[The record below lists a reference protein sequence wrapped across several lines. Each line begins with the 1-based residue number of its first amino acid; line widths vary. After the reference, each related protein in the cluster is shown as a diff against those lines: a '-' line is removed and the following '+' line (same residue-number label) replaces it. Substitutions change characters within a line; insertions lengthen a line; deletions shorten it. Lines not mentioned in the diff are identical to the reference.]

1 MITSKP
7 TDAETPLL
15 QVENLA
21 ISYETRHGDVAA
33 VRGVNFWIGQGE
45 TYGLVGESGCG
56 KSTIAFGLV
65 DFLGRNGKVVDGSIR
80 FLGQELVGRPK
91 KELRDIRGN
100 QISMVYQDPMQALN
114 PTLRIGRQMGEV
126 LTTHQVISMNAAL
139 ERSVDMLQRVHMPD
153 AGNVLRRYPHQLSGG
168 QQQRVVIAMAM
179 LNSPKLLIMD
189 EPTTALDVTVE
200 AAVLDLIGELK
211 AEFNTGIIFITH
223 NLGVV
228 ARVADYLMVMY
239 AGEMVEKGSTEA
251 IFKAPTHPYTQ
262 GLMGCI
268 PRLGAHKSSCR
279 LEAIPGRVPPPAER
293 SKNTCIFHPRCGF
306 ALDDCT
312 LSRPEPVIVHQ
323 QHQVRCFRTEETSK
337 MSDVSCRGLSPEG
350 AESGPSSKG
359 EQPETL
365 LSVKDFKIYYEHRSN
380 SLKDIFGKR
389 RKRHIKAVDNVDIKL
404 RQGSIL
410 GVVGESGCGKSSLV
424 KGIIGLEAIYGG
436 EAEFLGVD
444 IAKPL
449 GQREMEFIKEL
460 QMVFQNPDSTLNPTY
475 TVGYQIARPI
485 RKFNSVPREKEK
497 AEVHRLLRSVK
508 LGRYYAKR
516 YPRQISGGE
525 KQRVGIARALASR
538 PKVVICDEPVSALD
552 VSVQAAVMNLLI
564 DIQKEQ
570 GTTMIFIAH
579 DLSVVRFLCDYVY
592 VMYLGK
598 IVESGPSGIIYAP
611 PYHPYTEALL
621 SAIPIPDPKAKRN
634 HIRLEGD
641 VPSALNPPA
650 GCRFHNRCPRRTAM
664 LPDGGLICTQQEPPG
679 QDAGSGHRIFCHIPI
694 ERLASMESV
703 LPQVGGVA
711 QANLNV

>member
-1 MITSKP
+1 MMTSKP

-15 QVENLA
+15 EVENLA

-33 VRGVNFWIGQGE
+33 VRGVNFRIGQGE

-126 LTTHQVISMNAAL
+126 LTTHQDISMDAAL
-139 ERSVDMLQRVHMPD
+139 GRSVDMLQRVHMPD

-239 AGEMVEKGSTEA
+239 AGEMVEKGPIEA

-262 GLMGCI
+262 GLLGCI
-268 PRLGAHKSSCR
+268 PRLGDHKSSCR

-293 SKNTCIFHPRCGF
+293 SKNACIFHPRCRF

-312 LSRPEPVIVHQ
+312 LSRPEPVIVHH
-323 QHQVRCFRTEETSK
+323 QHQVRCLRTEETSK
-337 MSDVSCRGLSPEG
+337 MSAVSCRDLSEEG

-359 EQPETL
+359 DQPETL

-389 RKRHIKAVDNVDIKL
+389 RKRHIKAVDKVDIKL
-404 RQGSIL
+404 RRGSIL

-424 KGIIGLEAIYGG
+424 KGIIGLEAISGG

-485 RKFNSVPREKEK
+485 RKFNTVAREKEK
-497 AEVHRLLRSVK
+497 AEVYRLLRSVK
-508 LGRYYAKR
+508 LGKYYAKR

-570 GTTMIFIAH
+570 GTSMIFIAH

-664 LPDGGLICTQQEPPG
+664 LPDEGLICTQQEPPG
-679 QDAGSGHRIFCHIPI
+679 RDAGSGHRIFCHIPI

-703 LPQVGGVA
+703 LPQAGGVT
-711 QANLNV
+711 QANLKV

>member
-1 MITSKP
+1 
-7 TDAETPLL
+7 
-15 QVENLA
+15 
-21 ISYETRHGDVAA
+21 
-33 VRGVNFWIGQGE
+33 
-45 TYGLVGESGCG
+45 
-56 KSTIAFGLV
+56 
-65 DFLGRNGKVVDGSIR
+65 
-80 FLGQELVGRPK
+80 
-91 KELRDIRGN
+91 
-100 QISMVYQDPMQALN
+100 
-114 PTLRIGRQMGEV
+114 
-126 LTTHQVISMNAAL
+126 
-139 ERSVDMLQRVHMPD
+139 
-153 AGNVLRRYPHQLSGG
+153 
-168 QQQRVVIAMAM
+168 M

-239 AGEMVEKGSTEA
+239 AGEMVEKGPIEA

-262 GLMGCI
+262 GLLGCI
-268 PRLGAHKSSCR
+268 PRLGDHKSSCR

-293 SKNTCIFHPRCGF
+293 SQDACIFHPRCGF

-323 QHQVRCFRTEETSK
+323 QHQGRCLRAAETSK
-337 MSDVSCRGLSPEG
+337 MREVCCRDLP
-350 AESGPSSKG
+350 AVDTVAGPSLKG
-359 EQPETL
+359 DPPETL
-365 LSVKDFKIYYEHRSN
+365 LFVKDFKIYYEHRSN

-424 KGIIGLEAIYGG
+424 RGIIGLEAISGG
-436 EAEFLGVD
+436 EAQFLGVD

-449 GQREMEFIKEL
+449 GRREMEFIKEL

-485 RKFNSVPREKEK
+485 RKFNTVHREKQK
-497 AEVHRLLRSVK
+497 AEVYRLLHSVK
-508 LGRYYAKR
+508 LGKYYAKR

-598 IVESGPSGIIYAP
+598 IVESGPSDIIYAP

-679 QDAGSGHRIFCHIPI
+679 QDAGAGHRIFCHIAI

-703 LPQVGGVA
+703 LP
-711 QANLNV
+711 

>member
-1 MITSKP
+1 MITNNP
-7 TDAETPLL
+7 TDAEIPLL
-15 QVENLA
+15 EVQDLA

-65 DFLGRNGKVVDGSIR
+65 DFLGRNGKVVNGSIR

-91 KELRDIRGN
+91 NELRKIRGN

-126 LTTHQVISMNAAL
+126 LTTHQDISMGEAL
-139 ERSVDMLQRVHMPD
+139 ERSVEMLQRVYMPD

-239 AGEMVEKGSTEA
+239 AGEMVEKGPIEA

-268 PRLGAHKSSCR
+268 PRLGDHKSSCR
-279 LEAIPGRVPPPAER
+279 LEAIPGRVPPPGER
-293 SKNTCIFHPRCGF
+293 SKDACIFHPRCKF
-306 ALDDCT
+306 VLDHCT
-312 LSRPEPVIVHQ
+312 RFRPEPVLVDE
-323 QHQVRCFRTEETSK
+323 QHLVRCFRTEETTK
-337 MSDVSCRGLSPEG
+337 MSDVSCRSLPEDG
-350 AESGPSSKG
+350 AESGPPAKG
-359 EQPETL
+359 DPSETL
-365 LSVKDFKIYYEHRSN
+365 LSVKDFRIYYEHRSN
-380 SLKDIFGKR
+380 SVKEMFAKR
-389 RKRHIKAVDNVDIKL
+389 RKRYIKAVDSVDINL

-424 KGIIGLEAIYGG
+424 KGIIGLEAISGG
-436 EAEFLGVD
+436 EAEFLGMD

-449 GQREMEFIKEL
+449 ARREMEFIKEL

-485 RKFNSVPREKEK
+485 RKFNTVPREQET

-508 LGRYYAKR
+508 LGKYYAKR

-564 DIQKEQ
+564 DIQKAQ

-598 IVESGPSGIIYAP
+598 IVESGPSDIIYAP

-621 SAIPIPDPKAKRN
+621 SAIPIPDPGARRN
-634 HIRLEGD
+634 PILLAGD
-641 VPSALNPPA
+641 VPSALNPPP
-650 GCRFHNRCPRRTAM
+650 GCRFHTRCPRRTTM
-664 LPDGGLICTQQEPPG
+664 LPDEGFICTHQDPPG
-679 QDAGSGHRIFCHIPI
+679 KDAGAGHRIFCHIPI

-703 LPQVGGVA
+703 LPHNGGVT
-711 QANLNV
+711 

>member
-1 MITSKP
+1 MITSTP
-7 TDAETPLL
+7 ADAGTPLL
-15 QVENLA
+15 KVENLA
-21 ISYETRHGDVAA
+21 ISYETRYGDVAA
-33 VRGVNFWIGQGE
+33 VRGVNFSIDQGE

-65 DFLGRNGKVVDGSIR
+65 DFLGRNGKIVDGSIH

-91 KELRDIRGN
+91 KELRKIRGN

-114 PTLRIGRQMGEV
+114 PTLRIGRQMAEV
-126 LTTHQVISMNAAL
+126 LTTHQSIRMAAAL
-139 ERSVDMLQRVHMPD
+139 ERSADMLQRVYMPD
-153 AGNVLRRYPHQLSGG
+153 AGNVLKRYPHQLSGG

-200 AAVLDLIGELK
+200 AAVLDLIEELK

-239 AGEMVEKGSTEA
+239 AGEMVEKGASEA

-262 GLMGCI
+262 GLMACI
-268 PRLGAHKSSCR
+268 PRMGEDKSGYR

-293 SKNTCIFHPRCGF
+293 AMDACIFQPRCGF

-312 LSRPEPVIVHQ
+312 RSRPEPIIVDEH
-323 QHQVRCFRTEETSK
+323 HQVRCFRTAETAGMRDASHQ
-337 MSDVSCRGLSPEG
+337 GLPETG
-350 AESGPSSKG
+350 IDLESSSKDDR
-359 EQPETL
+359 PETL
-365 LSVKDFKIYYEHRSN
+365 LSVKDFKIYYEHRATA
-380 SLKDIFGKR
+380 LKDMFGKH
-389 RKRHIKAVDNVDIKL
+389 RKRYVKAVDDVDINL
-404 RQGSIL
+404 RRGTIL
-410 GVVGESGCGKSSLV
+410 GIVGESGCGKSSLV
-424 KGIIGLEAIYGG
+424 KGIIGLEAIHGG
-436 EAEFLGVD
+436 EAEFLGMD
-444 IAKPL
+444 IAMPL
-449 GQREMEFIKEL
+449 ARREMKFIKEL
-460 QMVFQNPDSTLNPTY
+460 QMVVQNPDSTLNPTY

-485 RKFNSVPREKEK
+485 RKFNTVPRGRETD
-497 AEVHRLLRSVK
+497 EVHRLLDSVK
-508 LGRYYAKR
+508 LGKYYAKR
-516 YPRQISGGE
+516 YPRQLSGGE

-538 PKVVICDEPVSALD
+538 PRVVICDEPVSALD

-579 DLSVVRFLCDYVY
+579 DLSVVRFLCDYVC

-598 IVESGPSGIIYAP
+598 IVESGPAGSIYAP

-621 SAIPIPDPKAKRN
+621 SAIPIPDPTVRRN
-634 HIRLEGD
+634 PIRLEGD
-641 VPSALNPPA
+641 VPSALTPPS
-650 GCRFHNRCPRRTAM
+650 GCRFHTRCPRRKTL
-664 LPDGGLICTQQEPPG
+664 LPDEGRICTQQEPPG
-679 QDAGSGHRIFCHIPI
+679 QDAGAGHRIFCHIPM

-703 LPQVGGVA
+703 FTQVGKVA
-711 QANLNV
+711 

>member
-1 MITSKP
+1 
-7 TDAETPLL
+7 
-15 QVENLA
+15 
-21 ISYETRHGDVAA
+21 
-33 VRGVNFWIGQGE
+33 
-45 TYGLVGESGCG
+45 
-56 KSTIAFGLV
+56 
-65 DFLGRNGKVVDGSIR
+65 
-80 FLGQELVGRPK
+80 
-91 KELRDIRGN
+91 
-100 QISMVYQDPMQALN
+100 
-114 PTLRIGRQMGEV
+114 
-126 LTTHQVISMNAAL
+126 
-139 ERSVDMLQRVHMPD
+139 
-153 AGNVLRRYPHQLSGG
+153 
-168 QQQRVVIAMAM
+168 
-179 LNSPKLLIMD
+179 
-189 EPTTALDVTVE
+189 
-200 AAVLDLIGELK
+200 
-211 AEFNTGIIFITH
+211 
-223 NLGVV
+223 
-228 ARVADYLMVMY
+228 MVMY
-239 AGEMVEKGSTEA
+239 AGEMVERGPIEA

-268 PRLGAHKSSCR
+268 PRLGDYKSSCR
-279 LEAIPGRVPPPAER
+279 LEAIPGQVPPPAER
-293 SKNTCIFHPRCGF
+293 SKDACIFHPRCGF

-323 QHQVRCFRTEETSK
+323 QHQVRCLRTEETSK
-337 MSDVSCRGLSPEG
+337 ISDVSCRDLSAEG

-359 EQPETL
+359 DQPETL

-424 KGIIGLEAIYGG
+424 KGIIGLEAISGG

-449 GQREMEFIKEL
+449 GRREMEFIKEL

-485 RKFNSVPREKEK
+485 RKFNTVPREKEK
-497 AEVHRLLRSVK
+497 AEVYRLLRSVK
-508 LGRYYAKR
+508 LGKYYAKR

-634 HIRLEGD
+634 HIRLVGD

-664 LPDGGLICTQQEPPG
+664 LPDEGLICTQQEPPG

-703 LPQVGGVA
+703 LPQAGGVA
-711 QANLNV
+711 PTN

>member
-1 MITSKP
+1 MPSKS
-7 TDAETPLL
+7 TDAEAPLL
-15 QVENLA
+15 EVENLT

-33 VRGVNFWIGQGE
+33 VRGVNFWLNQGE

-91 KELRDIRGN
+91 KELREIRGN

-114 PTLRIGRQMGEV
+114 PTLRIGRQMTEV
-126 LTTHQVISMNAAL
+126 LKTHQNVSTDEAL
-139 ERSVDMLQRVHMPD
+139 ERSTDMLKRVYMPD

-179 LNSPKLLIMD
+179 LNNPRLLIMD

-200 AAVLDLIGELK
+200 AVVLDLIEELK
-211 AEFNTGIIFITH
+211 REFNTGIIFITH

-239 AGEMVEKGSTEA
+239 AGEMVEKGSIEA
-251 IFKAPTHPYTQ
+251 IFKTPKHPYSQ
-262 GLMGCI
+262 GLMSCI
-268 PRLGAHKSSCR
+268 PKLGDHKSGCR

-293 SKNTCIFHPRCGF
+293 FKNECIFHPRCRF

-312 LSRPEPVIVHQ
+312 LSRPESVIISKDHQ
-323 QHQVRCFRTEETSK
+323 ARCFRTEESDKMRNISYSDLPEDAIEPSVFSK
-337 MSDVSCRGLSPEG
+337 SDQS
-350 AESGPSSKG
+350 
-359 EQPETL
+359 ETL
-365 LSVKDFKIYYEHRSN
+365 LTVKDFKIYYEHRSN
-380 SLKDIFGKR
+380 NLKDMFGKH
-389 RKRHIKAVDNVDIKL
+389 RKRHIKAVDKVDIRL
-404 RQGSIL
+404 RKGSIL

-424 KGIIGLEAIYGG
+424 KGIIGLEAISGG
-436 EAEFLGVD
+436 KAEFLGMD
-444 IAKPL
+444 ITQPL

-460 QMVFQNPDSTLNPTY
+460 QMVFQNPDSTLNPAY

-485 RKFNSVPREKEK
+485 RKFNTVPRAQET
-497 AEVHRLLRSVK
+497 AEVHRLLNSVK
-508 LGRYYAKR
+508 LGKYFAKR
-516 YPRQISGGE
+516 YSRQISGGE

-564 DIQKEQ
+564 DIQKAQ
-570 GTTMIFIAH
+570 GTSMIFIAH
-579 DLSVVRFLCDYVY
+579 DLSVIRFLCDFVY

-598 IVESGPSGIIYAP
+598 IVESGPSDIIYAP

-621 SAIPIPDPKAKRN
+621 SAIPIPDPKAMRN
-634 HIRLEGD
+634 HIRLMGD
-641 VPSALNPPA
+641 VPSALNPPP
-650 GCRFHNRCPRRTAM
+650 GCRFHNRCPRRKTM
-664 LPDGGLICTQQEPPG
+664 LPDKGQICTQEEPLG
-679 QDAGSGHRIFCHIPI
+679 QDTGIGHRIFCHIPI
-694 ERLASMESV
+694 ALLSSMDSV
-703 LPQVGGVA
+703 LPKHAGSF
-711 QANLNV
+711 QAK